1 MKGNVLQG
9 GFFEM
14 LQSAWKRKENPN
26 MLFFWYEEIKQ
37 DQRFWIKTIMKH
49 IGYSLEEEKVTELC
63 EAMTFSNYRKISSM
77 NTVMKE
83 AFNEGRGE
91 FTRKGEVGDWVNY
104 FDTHLAESW
113 QSWIKENLAKIG
125 VTDEKV
131 VSFFK

>member
-1 MKGNVLQG
+1 
-9 GFFEM
+9 
-14 LQSAWKRKENPN
+14 

-37 DQRFWIKTIMKH
+37 DQRFWIKKIMEH